1 MSKGNKQARITIT
14 TKVTSQTAHNLVRLS
29 NQYTRGDMGKVID
42 QLVRSYCSN
51 GSNKVFLN
59 ERRNQHDY

>member
-1 MSKGNKQARITIT
+1 MSKNNKQARITIT

-59 ERRNQHDY
+59 ERKDKYDY